1 MLSSLEELR
10 HSGELMLRIS
20 DELEL
25 CYDTFGDPAD
35 PPVLLIAGNG
45 AQMTSNR
52 VDTIVRPLVQA
63 GYYVIRHDNRDA
75 GLSSRMPQYGNP
87 HVAKMM
93 GALAAN
99 SLLQERSGPL

>member
-35 PPVLLIAGNG
+35 PPVLLIAGN
-45 AQMTSNR
+45 
-52 VDTIVRPLVQA
+52 
-63 GYYVIRHDNRDA
+63 
-75 GLSSRMPQYGNP
+75 SSD
-87 HVAKMM
+87 
-93 GALAAN
+93 
-99 SLLQERSGPL
+99 SCST